1 MYLYDHMKEGL
12 VEMNSISASDSE
24 TNEEELTEIINEI
37 KKIDSSKLPNVL
49 NFVRELQLGAEEIND
64 ANG

>member
-1 MYLYDHMKEGL
+1 MYLYYHMKEGL

>member
-12 VEMNSISASDSE
+12 VEMDSISASDSE

>member
-49 NFVRELQLGAEEIND
+49 NFVRELQLGAE
-64 ANG
+64 

>member
-1 MYLYDHMKEGL
+1 
-12 VEMNSISASDSE
+12 MNSISASDSE

-49 NFVRELQLGAEEIND
+49 NFVRELQLGVEEIND

>member
-1 MYLYDHMKEGL
+1 MYLYYHMKEGL

-64 ANG
+64 AN